1 MWSSQTLAQKFIDK
15 IRPYGDLYADQMFR
29 IAAEI
34 WFMGECLRD
43 VTVLSDVRLGNE
55 SGLRSALGTSFKYFL
70 VVKTVDEYSDLRRI
84 LQAYITF

>member
-1 MWSSQTLAQKFIDK
+1 
-15 IRPYGDLYADQMFR
+15 
-29 IAAEI
+29 
-34 WFMGECLRD
+34 MGEGLRD